1 MNNYIQRGVP
11 FGESRQ
17 HVNKT
22 QSQLNRIFEIDS
34 RTLSDSL
41 TGWVVSKG
49 RFGGWNGKCPLCSVF
64 KSKHRSR
71 EKNYMPAYLYPGN
84 HNGYQEG
91 FIFHCCAC
99 ETTLTTYQFLQE
111 VLGISTAE
119 KYAQERWDA
128 GQLCGRG
135 WNCPLPSKEYR
146 RESYRRADQERK
158 TRNYH
163 RKYGSSSTE
172 SA

>member
-1 MNNYIQRGVP
+1 MNNYIDKTIS

-17 HVNKT
+17 YVSKT
-22 QSQLNRIFEIDS
+22 QSQLNTILEIDS
-34 RTLSDSL
+34 RTLSDNL
-41 TGWVVSKG
+41 AGWVPSKG
-49 RFGGWNGKCPLCSVF
+49 ISGGLNGKCPFCSAV
-64 KSKHRSR
+64 KSKHRAQ
-71 EKNYMPAYLYPGN
+71 EKTYMPAYLYPGSN
-84 HNGYQEG
+84 KGYQEG

-158 TRNYH
+158 TRNYQ